1 VTRDVV
7 FEEEKKWEWSRNP
20 GEDTRPAGD
29 TFTVHY
35 QPYSDTIRYED
46 EFSELD
52 TYTDLSHPVYY
63 PSDTQDQS
71 PPMIGIRFRTSG
83 SISPCTP
90 AVALDESVSFDLK
103 HIYLRHL
110 REFSRTMR
118 EV

>member
-1 VTRDVV
+1 VTRDIV

-20 GEDTRPAGD
+20 AEDTRPAGD

-35 QPYSDTIRYED
+35 HSDTIRYED

-52 TYTDLSHPVYY
+52 TNTDISHPVYY

-71 PPMIGIRFRTSG
+71 PPMTGIRFRTSG
-83 SISPCTP
+83 SIFLCTP
-90 AVALDESVSFDLK
+90 AVTLDESVSLDLK

-110 REFSRTMR
+110 KR
-118 EV
+118 VQ